1 VTNDLAERGWSEQAT
16 PLDDGLVR
24 CENCTQTT
32 PADEI
37 AVDSVC
43 RVEGASDPDD
53 MAIVVALTCPHCDSR
68 DSLVL
73 KYGPEASIAD
83 ADVLEA
89 LQLPPA
95 EAQSRDSSSD
105 R

>member
-1 VTNDLAERGWSEQAT
+1 MTNDLAERGWSEQAT
-16 PLDDGLVR
+16 PLEEGLVR
-24 CENCTQTT
+24 CESCTQTS
-32 PADEI
+32 PADEL
-37 AVDSVC
+37 AVDAVC

-53 MAIVVALTCPHCDSR
+53 QAIVVAMTCPHCDTKAT
-68 DSLVL
+68 LVL

-89 LQLPPA
+89 LQMPPA
-95 EAQSRDSSSD
+95 ED